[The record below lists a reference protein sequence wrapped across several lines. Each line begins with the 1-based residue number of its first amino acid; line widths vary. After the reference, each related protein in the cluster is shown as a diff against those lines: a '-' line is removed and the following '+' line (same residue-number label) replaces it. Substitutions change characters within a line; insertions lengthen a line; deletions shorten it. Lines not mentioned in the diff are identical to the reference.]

1 MRWRERSVY
10 GRAVAIRAACVACVL
25 GTGLSFSRWPNV
37 SLALLLALAVCAFPL
52 TIFYYEIAC
61 PRCGDRMLS
70 PWPFWERRMCP
81 KCGLP
86 TNLSWTQRN

>member
-1 MRWRERSVY
+1 MRWRERSVH
-10 GRAVAIRAACVACVL
+10 GRAVAIRAAGVAFVL
-25 GTGLSFSRWPNV
+25 GTGLLFGHWPNV
-37 SLALLLALAVCAFPL
+37 VLVFVLVLAVCAFPL

-70 PWPFWERRMCP
+70 PWQLWGDPTRCP

-86 TNLSWTQRN
+86 TNQAWQE